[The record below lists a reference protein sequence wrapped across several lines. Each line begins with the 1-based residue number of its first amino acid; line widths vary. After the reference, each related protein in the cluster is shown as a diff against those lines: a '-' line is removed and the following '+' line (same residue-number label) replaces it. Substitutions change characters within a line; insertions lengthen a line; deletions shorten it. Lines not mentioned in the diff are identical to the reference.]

1 MLFSTH
7 QNLGDGNADASEE
20 LVTEY
25 NLELNE
31 LTFNS
36 KPIINNLTIIAEE
49 NIHAAD
55 KIVAVIENRIRT
67 VDPSIKL
74 PSMYLLDSIC
84 KNVGGVYIKLF
95 ETNISNTFSAAYRA
109 CDTNTRM
116 ALVALKKTWLNV
128 FSPVVLQTLDDVIQ
142 VHSQQ
147 REVQPPPQIVNP
159 IVNTQEDLIQQQ
171 ITLLLTEIQRQLA
184 NPSLS
189 AQERFIYLNI
199 LQQLQVTPQNQL
211 VQQLQLL
218 TGLTLPQQPSYPFMN
233 PYPLPQQ
240 PSYPILNYPQQTYP
254 QNYYV
259 NQTPVNPEP
268 VQSNPVDTSDILT
281 GLEQY
286 LVKPNARPAPQ
297 TKQQNKKQKLSKD
310 LWSSDTL
317 KKRDDAVVEEL
328 YTDFP
333 LQCKNCGLRFTERH
347 KMDLHLDWHFV
358 QNRKDREKSRKA
370 VSRSWYQSR
379 DDWVNSAEI
388 SEKTSVPFPFG
399 ENESEEN
406 SEKDQAVPADE
417 SQPNCV
423 KCGELFNQYWDSNL
437 QEWMYKDCIN
447 VEGIIYHTKC
457 SQLEQVEKKEVNE
470 KKEIIDIK
478 EEPVSYTH
486 LTLPTT

>member
-1 MLFSTH
+1 
-7 QNLGDGNADASEE
+7 
-20 LVTEY
+20 
-25 NLELNE
+25 
-31 LTFNS
+31 
-36 KPIINNLTIIAEE
+36 
-49 NIHAAD
+49 
-55 KIVAVIENRIRT
+55 
-67 VDPSIKL
+67 
-74 PSMYLLDSIC
+74 
-84 KNVGGVYIKLF
+84 
-95 ETNISNTFSAAYRA
+95 
-109 CDTNTRM
+109 
-116 ALVALKKTWLNV
+116 
-128 FSPVVLQTLDDVIQ
+128 
-142 VHSQQ
+142 
-147 REVQPPPQIVNP
+147 
-159 IVNTQEDLIQQQ
+159 
-171 ITLLLTEIQRQLA
+171 
-184 NPSLS
+184 
-189 AQERFIYLNI
+189 
-199 LQQLQVTPQNQL
+199 
-211 VQQLQLL
+211 
-218 TGLTLPQQPSYPFMN
+218 MN